1 MTTYYNFP
9 IAIFRQVRTD
19 NNGAI
24 KHVYDAIDDAIRYA
38 LFEAYKKLMPPQ
50 ANPNEYNAGVFEELM
65 REMKFKNPSPE
76 SELRRMAGVYR
87 NYKNYSVIVGVNS
100 DLLFDFRDNLE
111 YKTDFE
117 IIQLLAFLAIRSII
131 GAGVGNMR
139 VKHIPWRFVL
149 SRMAGHEKAVNNLDT
164 LPKFIALYDNKRH
177 KRMHEKLINALI
189 DRWHMQYYGK
199 HLGKGVA
206 PLFTFRQSLSLE
218 LLVEIREDLL
228 RECKEAGLKI
238 PANLLLKKALE
249 RYKEHE
255 EMGRK
260 IERGEITPAGPPPDP
275 VIIETAPLLHP
286 CFGRVVGSNKPDEL
300 W

>member
-19 NNGAI
+19 NKGAI
-24 KHVYDAIDDAIRYA
+24 KHVDDAINDAIRYA

-65 REMKFKNPSPE
+65 REMRFENPDPE

-87 NYKNYSVIVGVNS
+87 KYKNYSVFVGVDS
-100 DLLFDFRDNLE
+100 DKFFKFRDNLE

-131 GAGVGNMR
+131 GAGHYNMR
-139 VKHIPWRFVL
+139 VKHIPWHYVL
-149 SRMAGHEKAVNNLDT
+149 SRMAGHEKAVSNLDT
-164 LPKFIALYDNKRH
+164 LPKFISKYASRRLRD
-177 KRMHEKLINALI
+177 KLIKALC

-199 HLGKGVA
+199 NLGKGRA
-206 PLFTFRQSLSLE
+206 PLFTFSQSIDLAAIVEREQQQKREGVGKIHADDALSGAIE
-218 LLVEIREDLL
+218 EI
-228 RECKEAGLKI
+228 I
-238 PANLLLKKALE
+238 
-249 RYKEHE
+249 
-255 EMGRK
+255 
-260 IERGEITPAGPPPDP
+260 RGPEP
-275 VIIETAPLLHP
+275 VKETAQPLHP
-286 CFGRVVGSNKPDEL
+286 CFGRVVGSNKPENL